1 MSYSNRTSYT
11 LNTNRTSTPKETFRD
26 LFPEHLESFD
36 VLAQRLTKWRQALYT
51 VPDGAA
57 ESVAFMELLNAFDA
71 AQHSVL
77 QLRNAVRAKYPEERR

>member
-1 MSYSNRTSYT
+1 MINRTSYT
-11 LNTNRTSTPKETFRD
+11 PKEVFRD

-36 VLAQRLTKWRQALYT
+36 LLAKRLTKWRQALYT

-57 ESVAFMELLNAFDA
+57 ESAAFMELLNSVDA

-77 QLRNAVRAKYPEERR
+77 QLRNAVRSKLPEKMP

>member
-1 MSYSNRTSYT
+1 MIS
-11 LNTNRTSTPKETFRD
+11 TNRTSTPKETFRD
-26 LFPEHLESFD
+26 LFSGHLESFD

-77 QLRNAVRAKYPEERR
+77 QLRSAVRTKNPEERP

>member
-1 MSYSNRTSYT
+1 MINSNRTSYT
-11 LNTNRTSTPKETFRD
+11 PKEVFRD

-57 ESVAFMELLNAFDA
+57 ESAAFMELLTAFDA

-77 QLRNAVRAKYPEERR
+77 QLRNAVRSKLPEKMP

>member
-1 MSYSNRTSYT
+1 MINSNRTSYT
-11 LNTNRTSTPKETFRD
+11 QKEVFRD

-57 ESVAFMELLNAFDA
+57 ESAAFMELLNSFDA

-77 QLRNAVRAKYPEERR
+77 QLRNAVRSKLPEKMP

>member
-1 MSYSNRTSYT
+1 MIYSNRTSYT
-11 LNTNRTSTPKETFRD
+11 PKEVFRD

-36 VLAQRLTKWRQALYT
+36 VLAQRLTKWRRALYT

-77 QLRNAVRAKYPEERR
+77 QLRNAVRAKYPEERP

>member
-1 MSYSNRTSYT
+1 MINSNRTSYT
-11 LNTNRTSTPKETFRD
+11 PKEVFRD
-26 LFPEHLESFD
+26 LFPAHLESFD

-57 ESVAFMELLNAFDA
+57 ASAAFMELLNSFDA

-77 QLRNAVRAKYPEERR
+77 QLRNAVRSKLPEKMP

>member
-11 LNTNRTSTPKETFRD
+11 PKEVFRN
-26 LFPEHLESFD
+26 LFPDHLESFD

-57 ESVAFMELLNAFDA
+57 ESAAFMELLNAFDA

-77 QLRNAVRAKYPEERR
+77 QLRSAVRSKLPEKMP

>member
-1 MSYSNRTSYT
+1 MINSNRT
-11 LNTNRTSTPKETFRD
+11 NHAPQEAFRD

-36 VLAQRLTKWRQALYT
+36 VLAQRLTKWRLALYT

-77 QLRNAVRAKYPEERR
+77 QLRNTVRAKYPEERP

>member
-36 VLAQRLTKWRQALYT
+36 VLAQRLTKWCQVLYT
-51 VPDGAA
+51 VPYGAA
-57 ESVAFMELLNAFDA
+57 ESVAFLEVLSAFDNA
-71 AQHSVL
+71 LHSME
-77 QLRNAVRAKYPEERR
+77 QLRNAVRSKLPEKMP

>member
-11 LNTNRTSTPKETFRD
+11 LSTNRTSTPKETFRD

-36 VLAQRLTKWRQALYT
+36 VLAQRLTKWRQVLYT
-51 VPDGAA
+51 VPYGAA

-77 QLRNAVRAKYPEERR
+77 QLRSAVRTKNPEERP

>member
-11 LNTNRTSTPKETFRD
+11 LSTNRTSTPKETFRD

-57 ESVAFMELLNAFDA
+57 ESAAFMELLNSFDA

-77 QLRNAVRAKYPEERR
+77 QLRNAVRSKLPEKMP